1 MCLIVS
7 LLTDCS
13 QRALSGI
20 RHGETPFLILTVA
33 DDAVSGSISRRS
45 ARHEQNSSVLPGD
58 HSHRRRQPLR
68 RCMARR
74 GRLYSDKPRVGYPGL
89 ATIADSSLANPWGSS
104 HGPTTPFWISNQ
116 VTNTSTLYAVTGSLN
131 TTGSLSVTKNPLTV
145 TIPMT
150 ASGPQG
156 PTGQVAISMPTGQL
170 TPHLAAIASS
180 LPI

>member
-1 MCLIVS
+1 MPSADLSRGGVLVMNKTARSFLVTTAIAVGSLCAGAWRAEADYIQTNLVS
-7 LLTDCS
+7 D
-13 QRALSGI
+13 I
-20 RHGETPFLILTVA
+20 
-33 DDAVSGSISRRS
+33 
-45 ARHEQNSSVLPGD
+45 
-58 HSHRRRQPLR
+58 
-68 RCMARR
+68 
-74 GRLYSDKPRVGYPGL
+74 PGL